1 MRSYITALSEEVE
14 VGPMVGSDEDRTM
27 RTIVVLLVV
36 VIVALPVVMLVAM
49 GLTGWDSDGFG
60 MMGSMGGGW
69 GLMMAIPGAILLVI
83 ILIIVL
89 VAISDKPG
97 HQVQSNVPYPV
108 QYYPPVPPFPGV
120 STDAL
125 SILDRRMASGEIS
138 IEEYNRMK
146 SEMMKR

>member
-1 MRSYITALSEEVE
+1 MGVSN
-14 VGPMVGSDEDRTM
+14 EDRTM
-27 RTIVVLLVV
+27 RTLVTLLVILIVVV
-36 VIVALPVVMLVAM
+36 PVVMFIAM
-49 GLTGWDSDGFG
+49 GFAGWDHSGIG
-60 MMGSMGGGW
+60 MMGSWGGGL

-97 HQVQSNVPYPV
+97 HQAQSNVPYPV

-120 STDAL
+120 STDAM
-125 SILDRRMASGEIS
+125 SIMDRRLASGEIS

-146 SEMMKR
+146 SEIMKR

>member
-1 MRSYITALSEEVE
+1 MGVSN
-14 VGPMVGSDEDRTM
+14 EDRTM
-27 RTIVVLLVV
+27 RTLVTLLVILIVVV
-36 VIVALPVVMLVAM
+36 PVVMFIAM
-49 GLTGWDSDGFG
+49 GLAGWDHSGIG
-60 MMGSMGGGW
+60 MMGSWGGGW

-97 HQVQSNVPYPV
+97 HQAQSNVPYPV